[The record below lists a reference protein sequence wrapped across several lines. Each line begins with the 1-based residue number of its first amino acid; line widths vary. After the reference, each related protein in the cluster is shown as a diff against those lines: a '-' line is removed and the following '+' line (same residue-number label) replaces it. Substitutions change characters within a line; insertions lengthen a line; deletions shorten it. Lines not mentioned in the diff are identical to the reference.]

1 MLLNL
6 ILSVDEPFL
15 INIDNEVL
23 KNSNK
28 NLLGI
33 NLNNRLDLDTHVAN
47 ICNRVSKKL
56 HALARIS
63 QFMSIHKRR
72 MTLKPF
78 IASEFG
84 YCPFLWMFHSRKL
97 DSPVNKLNERA
108 LRIIYQDY
116 ASSFTEL
123 LDKYNSTTMH
133 NRNIQLLATELFKIK
148 NELSPTFM
156 NEIYVENAKYHYD
169 LRKETK
175 FKRNNV
181 KTVYNET
188 ETETF

>member
-1 MLLNL
+1 
-6 ILSVDEPFL
+6 
-15 INIDNEVL
+15 
-23 KNSNK
+23 
-28 NLLGI
+28 
-33 NLNNRLDLDTHVAN
+33 
-47 ICNRVSKKL
+47 
-56 HALARIS
+56 
-63 QFMSIHKRR
+63 
-72 MTLKPF
+72 MTLKAF
-78 IASEFG
+78 IASKFG
-84 YCPFLWMFHSRKL
+84 YCPFLWMFDSRKL

-123 LDKYNSTTMH
+123 LDKYNSTTMY